1 MKFAV
6 KRISLDPSFGSKRTI
21 KRRMKKRLGSFILTV
36 IANMDLIGQVAL
48 VAHLESF
55 LKENLPLLNNLNQI
69 FIEPLFMCLEN
80 PMNTPGNIENF
91 KRKWK
96 AAQNEWF

>member
-1 MKFAV
+1 
-6 KRISLDPSFGSKRTI
+6 
-21 KRRMKKRLGSFILTV
+21 MKKRLGSFILTV
-36 IANMDLIGQVAL
+36 IANLDLIGQVAL